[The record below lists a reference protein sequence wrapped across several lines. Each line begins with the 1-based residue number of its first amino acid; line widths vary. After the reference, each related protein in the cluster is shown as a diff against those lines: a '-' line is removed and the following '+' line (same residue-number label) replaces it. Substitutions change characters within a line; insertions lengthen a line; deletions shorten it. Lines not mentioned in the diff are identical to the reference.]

1 MHITFVGGP
10 WHVTAKAYDP
20 PLPASV
26 SDGSSAIYVPWCE
39 HPATAVVLAP
49 ALEHAPTYVLATLT
63 GPALLDRV
71 LYVLLHFAAGNGP
84 CETPDSFGLEVFSF
98 PPVLR

>member
-1 MHITFVGGP
+1 MDITFVGGP
-10 WHVTAKAYDP
+10 WHGTAKAYDP

-39 HPATAVVLAP
+39 HPATAGVLAP

-63 GPALLDRV
+63 GPALLERV
-71 LYVLLHFAAGNGP
+71 QDVLLHCPAGSGPRDTSDPCGLAA
-84 CETPDSFGLEVFSF
+84 
-98 PPVLR
+98 